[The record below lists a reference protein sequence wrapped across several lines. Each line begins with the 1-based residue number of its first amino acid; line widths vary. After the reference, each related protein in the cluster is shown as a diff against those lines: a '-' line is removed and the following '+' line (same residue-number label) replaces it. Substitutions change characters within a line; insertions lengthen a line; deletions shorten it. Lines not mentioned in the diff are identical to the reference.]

1 MKNERNSKD
10 RVKKKLIVEN
20 CIENKNI
27 SAYDLFDGV
36 NDEYDYGYQKILAEK
51 KPIDDP
57 AIDLRPYLTKKI
69 DAVY

>member
-27 SAYDLFDGV
+27 
-36 NDEYDYGYQKILAEK
+36 
-51 KPIDDP
+51 
-57 AIDLRPYLTKKI
+57 
-69 DAVY
+69 